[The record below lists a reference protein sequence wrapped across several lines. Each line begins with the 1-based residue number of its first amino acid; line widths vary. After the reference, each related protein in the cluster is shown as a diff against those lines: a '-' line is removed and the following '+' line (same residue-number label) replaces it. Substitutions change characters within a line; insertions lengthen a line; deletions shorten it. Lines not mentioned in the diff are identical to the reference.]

1 MERSSSPQVGRP
13 FNRIVLG
20 WNAYIAL
27 GGVVSDITVLE
38 GVLKD
43 GTHVF
48 AYVPT
53 KQPGISFKG
62 DWDVI
67 GQRLTVSLAQPS

>member
-1 MERSSSPQVGRP
+1 
-13 FNRIVLG
+13 
-20 WNAYIAL
+20 
-27 GGVVSDITVLE
+27 
-38 GVLKD
+38 VLKD

-67 GQRLTVSLAQPS
+67 GQRLTVSSEIPLYFHVVLTRLEA